1 MTDNKQYPE
10 LPEPTAWRSYDN
22 LLKRARYNAVP
33 ITSMQPGIYSHT
45 RMFTDDQMRA
55 YVDAD
60 RAMRAQAAPASQDAA
75 TGLKDGD
82 IAALVNRLRD
92 IAIEY
97 SGTQQLRERI
107 ASEIRPRAA
116 GLVGGGINKI
126 DSQRVVTLT
135 GAEYDDLLYDAER
148 YRFLRRKFAIVGGG
162 DGAEFHALN
171 LPRPTYIAPDPAAE
185 LDAAIDA
192 SVCRQCGHDNDA
204 HDRQYGCAEDGCD
217 CLTPNA

>member
-1 MTDNKQYPE
+1 MTTPHPTKSAPAPSVTYTE
-10 LPEPTAWRSYDN
+10 LPDFDTVEQRIYAGCRRFISVDMLEPIHN
-22 LLKRARYNAVP
+22 LIRDA
-33 ITSMQPGIYSHT
+33 I
-45 RMFTDDQMRA
+45 
-55 YVDAD
+55 DAD

-162 DGAEFHALN
+162 DGAEFRALN

>member
-1 MTDNKQYPE
+1 M
-10 LPEPTAWRSYDN
+10 S
-22 LLKRARYNAVP
+22 RAL
-33 ITSMQPGIYSHT
+33 
-45 RMFTDDQMRA
+45 D
-55 YVDAD
+55 
-60 RAMRAQAAPASQDAA
+60 
-75 TGLKDGD
+75 
-82 IAALVNRLRD
+82 
-92 IAIEY
+92 
-97 SGTQQLRERI
+97 
-107 ASEIRPRAA
+107 
-116 GLVGGGINKI
+116 
-126 DSQRVVTLT
+126 VVTLT

-217 CLTPNA
+217 CLTPNAEITGGSLLRKIERLEKQIQLLESMRSERCTSDALFECRANSFVSSFAS

>member
-1 MTDNKQYPE
+1 MTTPHPTKSAPAPSVTYTE
-10 LPEPTAWRSYDN
+10 LPDFDTVEQRIYAGCRRFISVDMLEPIHN
-22 LLKRARYNAVP
+22 LIRDA
-33 ITSMQPGIYSHT
+33 I
-45 RMFTDDQMRA
+45 
-55 YVDAD
+55 DAD
-60 RAMRAQAAPASQDAA
+60 RAMRAAQAAPASQDAA

>member
-1 MTDNKQYPE
+1 MKPNE
-10 LPEPTAWRSYDN
+10 RW
-22 LLKRARYNAVP
+22 
-33 ITSMQPGIYSHT
+33 T
-45 RMFTDDQMRA
+45 RT
-55 YVDAD
+55 
-60 RAMRAQAAPASQDAA
+60 
-75 TGLKDGD
+75 TLKDGD

>member
-1 MTDNKQYPE
+1 
-10 LPEPTAWRSYDN
+10 LPDFETVEQHIYGACRRYITQDMLEPIHN
-22 LLKRARYNAVP
+22 LIRDA
-33 ITSMQPGIYSHT
+33 I
-45 RMFTDDQMRA
+45 
-55 YVDAD
+55 DAD